1 MKKYRIYASVTEE
14 SKEGWVWISPSDN
27 LTSEFVKIEN
37 PKSGKSII
45 CERRIIDKNYIINY
59 NSRKGTFNI
68 KNDGNVLI
76 LNDSFR
82 IKLGGIPTQS
92 EVSLEIK
99 DANGLIE
106 KYIFAPLHH
115 PHPFVRIGIELGL
128 ISISLGI
135 VGLILGI
142 IGIFT

>member
-37 PKSGKSII
+37 PESGKSII
-45 CERRIIDKNYIINY
+45 CERRIIDKNYIKNY
-59 NSRKGTFNI
+59 NSRESTINI

-82 IKLGGIPTQS
+82 TKLGGIPTQS

-106 KYIFAPLHH
+106 KYIFASLHH
-115 PHPFVRIGIELGL
+115 PHPFVRIGIKLGV
-128 ISISLGI
+128 ISVFLGVI
-135 VGLILGI
+135 GLTLGI
-142 IGIFT
+142 IGILT